1 MFDNNAFAD
10 EVFDEFMLN
19 RAAQG
24 AQFADFVALINMK
37 AADNV
42 DSPEKMS
49 LLTEILNDLKL
60 FIQPAENDM
69 PH

>member
-1 MFDNNAFAD
+1 MFDNNQFAD

-24 AQFADFVALINMK
+24 AQFADFVTIINMK

-42 DSPEKMS
+42 DNPEKMS

-60 FIQPAENDM
+60 FIQPTENDM